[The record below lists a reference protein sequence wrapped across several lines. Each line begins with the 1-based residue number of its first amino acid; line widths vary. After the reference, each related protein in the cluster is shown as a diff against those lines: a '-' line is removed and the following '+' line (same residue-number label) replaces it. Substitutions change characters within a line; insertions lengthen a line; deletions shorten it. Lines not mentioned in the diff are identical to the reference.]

1 MTQEGPRGAANP
13 AAPGEPSTAAETSY
27 EVAGL
32 NKTFPGIVA
41 LDDVSMEVKKG
52 EIYGIVG
59 KNGAGKSVLMN
70 VIAGL
75 LPATSGEMRILGE
88 SVDVRRYN
96 RPKAHEMG
104 VALVPQEPT
113 WAPEMT
119 VRSNLFLGSD
129 LTHRFGIIDVPRFLK
144 TVDEVMERVG
154 IRARPD
160 GRIKHLPI
168 EDQQMLAFGKA
179 LYIEHARVILLDE
192 ITATLPRERKVSFLE
207 FLRAEVERSPELSFT
222 LISHHIDEIM
232 EFCDRVTVMRD
243 GKAIGPLVVKETS
256 KAELADL
263 ITGGVS
269 ITMGGGTR

>member
-1 MTQEGPRGAANP
+1 MTQEGPGGAASP
-13 AAPGEPSTAAETSY
+13 AAPGEPSTATETSY
-27 EVAGL
+27 QVAGL
-32 NKTFPGIVA
+32 TKTFPGIVA

-75 LPATSGEMRILGE
+75 LPATSGEIRILGE
-88 SVDVRRYN
+88 SMDVRRYN

-192 ITATLPRERKVSFLE
+192 ITATLPRERKISFLE
-207 FLRAEVERSPELSFT
+207 FLRAEVERSPDLSFT

-243 GKAIGPLVVKETS
+243 GKAIGPLEVKETS

-269 ITMGGGTR
+269 ITMGGGTW

>member
-13 AAPGEPSTAAETSY
+13 AAPGEPSAAETSY
-27 EVAGL
+27 QVTGL
-32 NKTFPGIVA
+32 TKTFPGIVA

-59 KNGAGKSVLMN
+59 KNGAGTSVLMN

-88 SVDVRRYN
+88 PVDVRRYN
-96 RPKAHEMG
+96 RPTAHEMG

-129 LTHRFGIIDVPRFLK
+129 LTHRFGIIDVPRFLR

-192 ITATLPRERKVSFLE
+192 ITATLPRERKISFLQ

-243 GKAIGPLVVKETS
+243 GKAIGPLEVKETS

>member
-1 MTQEGPRGAANP
+1 MTHEGPPGAANP
-13 AAPGEPSTAAETSY
+13 APPGEPSTAAETSY
-27 EVAGL
+27 AVTGL
-32 NKTFPGIVA
+32 TKTFPGIVA

-88 SVDVRRYN
+88 PVDVRRYN

-129 LTHRFGIIDVPRFLK
+129 LTHRFGIIDVPRFLR

-154 IRARPD
+154 IRARPE

-192 ITATLPRERKVSFLE
+192 ITATLPRERKISFLE

-243 GKAIGPLVVKETS
+243 GKAIGPLKVKETS

-269 ITMGGGTR
+269 ITTGGGTR

>member
-1 MTQEGPRGAANP
+1 MTQEGPGGAANP

-27 EVAGL
+27 QVAGL
-32 NKTFPGIVA
+32 TKTFPGIVA

-75 LPATSGEMRILGE
+75 LPATSGEIRILGE
-88 SVDVRRYN
+88 SVDMRRYN

-192 ITATLPRERKVSFLE
+192 ITATLPRERKISFLE

-243 GKAIGPLVVKETS
+243 GKAIGPLQVKETS

>member
-1 MTQEGPRGAANP
+1 
-13 AAPGEPSTAAETSY
+13 
-27 EVAGL
+27 
-32 NKTFPGIVA
+32 PGIVA

-52 EIYGIVG
+52 AIYGIVG

-75 LPATSGEMRILGE
+75 LPATSGEISILGE
-88 SVDVRRYN
+88 RVDMRRYN

-129 LTHRFGIIDVPRFLK
+129 LTHRFGIIDVPRFLR

-160 GRIKHLPI
+160 GRMKHLPI

-192 ITATLPRERKVSFLE
+192 ITATLPRERKISFLE

-243 GKAIGPLVVKETS
+243 GKAIGPLEVKETS

>member
-1 MTQEGPRGAANP
+1 MT
-13 AAPGEPSTAAETSY
+13 
-27 EVAGL
+27 
-32 NKTFPGIVA
+32 KTFPGIVA

-70 VIAGL
+70 VISGL

-129 LTHRFGIIDVPRFLK
+129 LTHRFGIIDVPRFLR

-154 IRARPD
+154 IKARPD

-192 ITATLPRERKVSFLE
+192 ITATLPRVRKISFLE

-243 GKAIGPLVVKETS
+243 GKAIGPLEVKETS

>member
-1 MTQEGPRGAANP
+1 MTHEGPRGAANP
-13 AAPGEPSTAAETSY
+13 AAPGEPSTTAGTSY
-27 EVAGL
+27 EVVGL
-32 NKTFPGIVA
+32 TKTFPGIVA
-41 LDDVSMEVKKG
+41 LEDVSMEVKKG

-75 LPATSGEMRILGE
+75 LPATSGEIRILGE
-88 SVDVRRYN
+88 PVDIRRYN
-96 RPKAHEMG
+96 SPRAHEMG

-113 WAPEMT
+113 WAPDMT

-160 GRIKHLPI
+160 ERMKHLPI

-179 LYIEHARVILLDE
+179 LYIERARVILLDE
-192 ITATLPRERKVSFLE
+192 ITATLPRERKISFLE
-207 FLRAEVERSPELSFT
+207 FLRAEVERSPDLSFT

-243 GKAIGPLVVKETS
+243 GKAIGPLEVKETS

-263 ITGGVS
+263 ITGGVA
-269 ITMGGGTR
+269 ITMGGGTQ

>member
-27 EVAGL
+27 QVAGL